1 MHTTLNVK
9 DQCYESKTPLAQCDN
24 IMRRSNPVGGFYKD
38 NENKSSFKGSSNAKT
53 TQNESTIS
61 EASNTHFSKSE
72 VNFHKSNSKKR
83 LKSRRKNSKPKLDCK
98 STREIED
105 KTHNLGIYGSILQN
119 TRNKRKS
126 ATRPEETDS
135 ETNYKEKYNRMKRM
149 YEYEKNN
156 KQSEVH
162 QLMQENSELKKTVA
176 IMKQDHYKE
185 LTKLKRD
192 LEEALGKVDYYE
204 DLLKNGRSR
213 AGSTVDDIS
222 RMHTE
227 SKTGESTIES
237 DKLANILKCKEDNIR
252 LLMQELKSSNHNLE
266 TAKFEE
272 SKSSAV
278 SYNSLRVK
286 SEVKGGLK
294 QHRHCETCQCEV
306 KPKSGVRTGI
316 KETCSTQRDVVQSNH
331 INIAIRKNKLSSE
344 LTPEF
349 SGPRGISMDSEKFK
363 DKLSILRKLDSSFLD
378 NSLVSEDGPKE

>member
-1 MHTTLNVK
+1 
-9 DQCYESKTPLAQCDN
+9 
-24 IMRRSNPVGGFYKD
+24 
-38 NENKSSFKGSSNAKT
+38 
-53 TQNESTIS
+53 
-61 EASNTHFSKSE
+61 
-72 VNFHKSNSKKR
+72 
-83 LKSRRKNSKPKLDCK
+83 
-98 STREIED
+98 
-105 KTHNLGIYGSILQN
+105 
-119 TRNKRKS
+119 
-126 ATRPEETDS
+126 
-135 ETNYKEKYNRMKRM
+135 M

-156 KQSEVH
+156 KQSEVQ

-204 DLLKNGRSR
+204 ELLKNGRSR

-286 SEVKGGLK
+286 SEVKGSLK
-294 QHRHCETCQCEV
+294 HHQHCETCQCEI
-306 KPKSGVRTGI
+306 KTKSGVKTGL

-378 NSLVSEDGPKE
+378 NSLVSEEGPKE